1 MAELIKVKPLKD
13 HKIYLKYSNGLEGE
27 YSLKKVM
34 LKEEYKFLSDDEIF
48 DKVEVDKKTNDVGW
62 GNGVTLCKN
71 AIYKQLELMQ
81 LAEKLKLDLN

>member
-1 MAELIKVKPLKD
+1 MPELVIVKPLDD
-13 HKIYLKYSNGLEGE
+13 HKIYLKYSNGIKGE

-34 LKEEYKFLSDDEIF
+34 LKDEYKFLSDNKLFSNVEI
-48 DKVEVDKKTNDVGW
+48 DPKTNDVGW

-81 LAEKLKLDLN
+81 LAQKLKLDI